1 MSLRRAKAGSRRMAG
16 RSRESDR
23 RSGARRS
30 SIRAAQTEQPPVEI
44 LASQMALAS
53 FARVSG
59 DWQAFERARDT
70 AVRLALSQRIDD
82 EVRRFRQVMA
92 ACTGWQDRG
101 EDARELI
108 LRRLSDAFTEGVAR
122 GETVTDVFV
131 RMQRVPRGAV
141 AAALASSLDDGDGE
155 LCVEVLLSENGR
167 LADDVRAAFGEE
179 PDQIAATLTKRDW
192 VNFAM
197 PLLRIPP
204 GEPRPDVIDAAR
216 QSLRRTLSE
225 ASAV

>member
-16 RSRESDR
+16 RSRGSDR

-70 AVRLALSQRIDD
+70 AVRLALRQRIDD

-92 ACTGWQDRG
+92 ACTRLAGVRG

-131 RMQRVPRGAV
+131 RGLRRRSSRRSRGRAGLEPGRRRRRALCRGPAVRERPTGRRRRRGVRRGARPDRRDV
-141 AAALASSLDDGDGE
+141 DEARLGQFRDAAAEDPPG
-155 LCVEVLLSENGR
+155 
-167 LADDVRAAFGEE
+167 RAA
-179 PDQIAATLTKRDW
+179 P
-192 VNFAM
+192 
-197 PLLRIPP
+197 
-204 GEPRPDVIDAAR
+204 
-216 QSLRRTLSE
+216 
-225 ASAV
+225 